1 MIGTI
6 IKLVTIKNRIKK
18 IKEAALNEAIKYAV
32 KNPSK
37 ENFDA
42 VIDMSMKMED
52 KKIKKIMDKIN
63 KK

>member
-6 IKLVTIKNRIKK
+6 IYFLTLKKRIKK
-18 IKEAALNEAIKYAV
+18 IKEAALDIAIKDAIE
-32 KNPSK
+32 NPSK